1 MQTRSLTP
9 EVLSPEIR
17 STAENQL
24 LLVSRLYYIDGLCQT
39 DVARLAGV
47 SQSKISRMLALA
59 RERGIVQISVPEY
72 NPRRNDLES
81 RLRRELG
88 LQEAIVI
95 RTLPGQ
101 TDRDLRQS
109 VGYFSSPVVSSW
121 IQSHTTV
128 ALAGGRSIQALV
140 QSMSP
145 AHAVFDVTFAQA
157 MGNIDSAP
165 GPYDA
170 MELGRILAHR
180 WKGLFL
186 TLNTPAL
193 LPDAETCRR
202 LLMLDQVRAVL
213 RQVSQAD
220 LALVG
225 VGTPEN
231 SVFIERK
238 VLGPNDLDALRRAGA
253 VGEILGRFYDA
264 DGREIE
270 SNFRERIASV
280 GLKELRKIKNVVAV
294 VAGGDR
300 GAAIHAAVRGGLIKS
315 VVMDERGAETVLAE
329 RKRG

>member
-1 MQTRSLTP
+1 MQVRPVAHEPLPPETRSAT
-9 EVLSPEIR
+9 ED
-17 STAENQL
+17 QL
-24 LLVSRLYYIDGLCQT
+24 LLVARLYYIDGLSQT

-59 RERGIVQISVPEY
+59 REKGIVQISVPEY

-88 LQEAIVI
+88 LQDAIVI
-95 RTLPGQ
+95 RALPGQ

-109 VGYFSSPVVSSW
+109 VGYFSSPAVSSW
-121 IQSHTTV
+121 IQSHSTV

-145 AHAVFDVTFAQA
+145 VQFALDVTFAQA
-157 MGNIDSAP
+157 MGNIDSMP

-170 MELGRILAHR
+170 IELGRILAYR

-202 LLMLDQVRAVL
+202 LLALDQVRAVL
-213 RQVSQAD
+213 KQVSQAD

-238 VLGPNDLDALRRAGA
+238 VLGPNELSALRREGA

-270 SNFRERIASV
+270 SAFRERIASV

-294 VAGGDR
+294 VAGGNR
-300 GAAIHAAVRGGLIKS
+300 AAAIRAAVRGGLIKS
-315 VVMDERGAETVLAE
+315 LVIDERGAEAVLGVV
-329 RKRG
+329 K